1 MTPLKRGTFLPLKEG
16 GVSPYIMKNKAFTLI
31 ELLVVITIIGILS
44 GIVIVAIGDAV
55 DRARIAGS
63 QRFSH
68 SIRTR
73 LALDMVGRWPFEN
86 NTVDHSGWNNH
97 GTLNL
102 GTLGNTSPTAAFV
115 EGVTGQALSFDGVD
129 DHVVI
134 RDVTWFD
141 GRVAWT
147 IEFWMRSG
155 PFRATWDWI
164 LSDEATTREPLR
176 VLRRIDSNVILL
188 QLRAAGGG
196 VIMSRSTPF
205 TPNQW
210 HHIVFT
216 YNGTTL
222 TPYRDGVIIG
232 TPISSTTAPGSSPR
246 NLEFGRHSGGGS
258 HWNGTLD
265 EVRIFRAAVPTSYI
279 QKRHVQGIKD
289 LVANGVINQEKKQQ
303 KIAELRNSGQ
313 LVIDLDAALV
323 GPIDFSPYAHYFEA
337 LSFEATE

>member
-1 MTPLKRGTFLPLKEG
+1 M
-16 GVSPYIMKNKAFTLI
+16 SPYIMKNKAFTLI

-73 LALDMVGRWPFEN
+73 LALDMVGRWPFEFN
-86 NTVDHSGWNNH
+86 AVDFSGWNNH
-97 GTLNL
+97 GTLVT
-102 GTLGNTSPTAAFV
+102 GTAPCVDGPWV
-115 EGVTGQALSFDGVD
+115 PGVTGQALCFDGVD
-129 DHVVI
+129 DHVTI

-155 PFRATWDWI
+155 PWRASWDRVI
-164 LSDEATTREPLR
+164 SDEGIAAEPLHVVR
-176 VLRRIDSNVILL
+176 TNSRNEIILE
-188 QLRAAGGG
+188 LRAAGGG

-232 TPISSTTAPGSSPR
+232 TSISSTTVPGSSPG
-246 NLEFGRHSGGGS
+246 NLEFGRQSGRGNFWDGF
-258 HWNGTLD
+258 LD